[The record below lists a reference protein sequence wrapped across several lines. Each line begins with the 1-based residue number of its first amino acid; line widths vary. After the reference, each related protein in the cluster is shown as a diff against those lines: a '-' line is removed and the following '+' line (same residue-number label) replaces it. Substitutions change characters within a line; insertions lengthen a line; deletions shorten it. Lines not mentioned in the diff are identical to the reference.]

1 MWLNAPSEQRP
12 AAFRFADPR
21 EWQTVLTPWIRNN
34 PTDPTFAMESARGFD
49 FTKGIPLVKFCSR
62 EFLRVSRLFSRV
74 PFFCSFQIPHITIL
88 RCVCSD

>member
-1 MWLNAPSEQRP
+1 MWLNASSEQRP

-34 PTDPTFAMESARGFD
+34 PTDPAFAMEAARGFD
-49 FTKGIPLVKFCSR
+49 FTKGIPLVKFCGR
-62 EFLRVSRLFSRV
+62 EFLRVSRLFSHV
-74 PFFCSFQIPHITIL
+74 PFFCSFQIPNITIC